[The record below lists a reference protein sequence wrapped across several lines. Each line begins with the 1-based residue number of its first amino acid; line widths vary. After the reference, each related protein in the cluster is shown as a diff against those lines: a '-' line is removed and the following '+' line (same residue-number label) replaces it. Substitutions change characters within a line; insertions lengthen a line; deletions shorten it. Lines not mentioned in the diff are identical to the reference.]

1 MQKIDE
7 EPNLEANKTE
17 GIKADSWQVLP
28 DVEGLIN
35 SMKSI

>member
-7 EPNLEANKTE
+7 EPNLEENTTK

-28 DVEGLIN
+28 VIEALKIV
-35 SMKSI
+35 